1 MCGMWGLACVH
12 VWYTLGATL
21 PMLNASERFT
31 AGCRHQGLKQALK
44 SGLLLAR
51 SQPPIFFFCII
62 LSCHTSVSAPNV
74 DIGFIC

>member
-1 MCGMWGLACVH
+1 MRDVGVSMRTCVVHAWGYA
-12 VWYTLGATL
+12 A
-21 PMLNASERFT
+21 NAQRFREIY
-31 AGCRHQGLKQALK
+31 GGLQTPGIKQALK

-51 SQPPIFFFCII
+51 SQPPIFFLCII